1 VSKATPPPDGFVLAG
16 TKAARCPWM
25 SLLKQTDTHRL
36 WWFMLSCSSSLRQG
50 EHLGLFK
57 KPEEEWLKHNEH
69 FGFRL
74 IKE

>member
-1 VSKATPPPDGFVLAG
+1 
-16 TKAARCPWM
+16 M